1 METPKKAKLNIENTD
16 LPETIQMSELHNDV
30 RAKVLIAEDDAIVA
44 LDLQGMVMRLG
55 YDVVA
60 IADSG
65 PAAIAAALR
74 FMPDIILLDMVLKG
88 TYDGI
93 EVAREIHK
101 SQDIPIVFCVSSPD
115 LSILV
120 RAKEISY
127 AGYLLKPINPD
138 SLSTTLDTALYKY
151 RLEKRVEQAEARFR
165 GLADKCEVLQFF
177 FNQKAAFEWVWSPE
191 NGSHVSGYT
200 DHEAIPRAD
209 IEEKIN
215 TMLSFRFSSNPLLV
229 GKTDGESGNRITGLL
244 EFTSERIKNAVFTL
258 IGVRSAETGQVNGIL
273 IPLAGGLQ

>member
-1 METPKKAKLNIENTD
+1 
-16 LPETIQMSELHNDV
+16 MSEQQIDV

-55 YDVVA
+55 YDVVT

-101 SQDIPIVFCVSSPD
+101 SHDIPIVFCVSSPD

-177 FNQKAAFEWVWSPE
+177 FNQKAAFEWAWTADG
-191 NGSHVSGYT
+191 GSHVSAYT
-200 DHEAIPRAD
+200 DHEAVSRAD
-209 IEEKIN
+209 LEDKIN
-215 TMLSFRFSSNPLLV
+215 TMLSFRFGGSAQPISRTET
-229 GKTDGESGNRITGLL
+229 GSGDRITGIL
-244 EFTSERIKNAVFTL
+244 EFTSERIRPALFTL
-258 IGVRSAETGQVNGIL
+258 IGIKNNETGQVNGIL
-273 IPLAGGLQ
+273 IPLAGGFQ

>member
-1 METPKKAKLNIENTD
+1 
-16 LPETIQMSELHNDV
+16 MSEMPNNV

-74 FMPDIILLDMVLKG
+74 FRPDIILLDMVLKG

-93 EVAREIHK
+93 AVAREIHK
-101 SQDIPIVFCVSSPD
+101 SKDIPIVFCVSSPD
-115 LSILV
+115 LSMLV

-177 FNQKAAFEWVWSPE
+177 FNQNAAFEWIWSSE
-191 NGSHVSGYT
+191 TGSHVSGYT
-200 DHEAIPRAD
+200 DHEAISPSD

-215 TMLSFRFSSNPLLV
+215 TMLSFRFSSNPLLMA
-229 GKTDGESGNRITGLL
+229 KTDGESGNRITGLL
-244 EFTSERIKNAVFTL
+244 EFTSERIKPALFTL
-258 IGVRSAETGQVNGIL
+258 IGIRNTETGQVNGIL
-273 IPLAGGLQ
+273 IPLAGGFQ